1 MEKAEVR
8 IRSIEY
14 MMGAKIS
21 TGRVNREVTT
31 ACVITPLGDQW
42 VSVAGYHAEDRWPL
56 IEAAMDKAW
65 TAFCNAY

>member
-1 MEKAEVR
+1 
-8 IRSIEY
+8 
-14 MMGAKIS
+14 
-21 TGRVNREVTT
+21 VNREVTT